1 MKSIVSRMLV
11 VLMVGA
17 LTSVVALAKVQ
28 KHKVTFENDIKVNG
42 TLVKKGTYDLKFDDE
57 SGQLSIVKNGK
68 VVAQAMARVESREKK
83 ANDFQ
88 LRSTVN
94 GDETQLT
101 GVTFGGSD
109 KDILITNSGAATT
122 GSN

>member
-1 MKSIVSRMLV
+1 MKSIVNRMVV
-11 VLMVGA
+11 VLMVAA
-17 LTSVVALAKVQ
+17 LTSVVAFAKVRKQ
-28 KHKVTFENDIKVNG
+28 TVTFDTDIKVND
-42 TLVKKGTYDLKFDDE
+42 TLVKKGTYQVKFDDE
-57 SGQLSIVKNGK
+57 TGQLSILQNGK
-68 VVAQAMARVESREKK
+68 VVAQAMARLEDRVKK
-83 ANDFQ
+83 ANDFV
-88 LRSTVN
+88 LRSQVN